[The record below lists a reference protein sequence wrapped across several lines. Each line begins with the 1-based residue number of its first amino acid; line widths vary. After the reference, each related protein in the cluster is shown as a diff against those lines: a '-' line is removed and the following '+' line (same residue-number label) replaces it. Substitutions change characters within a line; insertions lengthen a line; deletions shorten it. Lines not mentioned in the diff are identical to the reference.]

1 MCSIKKAGAVS
12 SSGTSAAI
20 RACPELRRVHP
31 ELRWVYPE
39 LRRAPNF
46 SRLLSHRE
54 LSHPA
59 PFSTN
64 SAKLNRQT
72 PEVERLA
79 TRRKQT
85 PAICSN
91 RQKINFCLD
100 ENLSLPASCLE
111 GAIGAPSKRLNAF
124 LPGLPRATFAKGSG
138 LRVEMAVTH
147 SKQSIGAFLPGLPR
161 ATFAKGSRFAH
172 TRTVAPLR
180 PYARL
185 SGNSMPARG
194 KFIVLEGIDGSGK
207 RTQLEM
213 LVRAFASR
221 GVACSQISFP
231 RYEGFFGK
239 MAGQYLN
246 GDFGS
251 LEAVDPHFSALLY
264 AGDRFEAKPR
274 IESDLASGQTVVADR
289 YVGSNLAHQSARVP
303 PEKRAAFLQWLKQL
317 EYQVY
322 ALPAEDLVIYLPVPP
337 AEAHRLVG
345 EKAARD
351 YTKLRHDIQES
362 DLAHLQA
369 TSEVYD
375 QLARQPNWLKIECYV
390 AAVRARRAPESIHQ
404 DILAAVQARVTPT
417 LRANK

>member
-1 MCSIKKAGAVS
+1 MRNWLRQGTALAVPKS
-12 SSGTSAAI
+12 VPNSGV
-20 RACPELRRVHP
+20 L
-31 ELRWVYPE
+31 
-39 LRRAPNF
+39 
-46 SRLLSHRE
+46 
-54 LSHPA
+54 
-59 PFSTN
+59 
-64 SAKLNRQT
+64 T
-72 PEVERLA
+72 PEVRDTNSSAIYKTRSSHSQPTGIPLA
-79 TRRKQT
+79 T
-85 PAICSN
+85 SHS
-91 RQKINFCLD
+91 
-100 ENLSLPASCLE
+100 SL
-111 GAIGAPSKRLNAF
+111 
-124 LPGLPRATFAKGSG
+124 ATG
-138 LRVEMAVTH
+138 
-147 SKQSIGAFLPGLPR
+147 
-161 ATFAKGSRFAH
+161 
-172 TRTVAPLR
+172 

-185 SGNSMPARG
+185 GGNSMPARG

-213 LVRAFASR
+213 LVRAFASH

-231 RYEGFFGK
+231 RYDGFFGK

-289 YVGSNLAHQSARVP
+289 YIGSNLAHQSARVP
-303 PEKRAAFLQWLKQL
+303 PEKRAEFLQWLKQL

-322 ALPAEDLVIYLPVPP
+322 ALPSEDLVIYLRVPP

-351 YTKLRHDIQES
+351 YTKLRHDIHES

-375 QLARQPNWLKIECYV
+375 QLARQPNWVKIECYDSAAESV
-390 AAVRARRAPESIHQ
+390 ARSRINSPGNSGSRPGARHSHSAS
-404 DILAAVQARVTPT
+404 
-417 LRANK
+417 